1 MSQSLV
7 RALGLLSQLAQR
19 PATLDELASTS
30 DVHKTT
36 VMRLLHSLESEH
48 FLVRNGAGEFQLGR
62 KFFELSSQAL
72 EQRDIRAVAR
82 PHLAALNNATGHT
95 VHLAQMEGA
104 EVVYIDK
111 LESRHPV
118 RMYSR
123 IGLTAALHSAAV
135 AKVILADLPPARQEE
150 IAAGLDYVK
159 MTENTITSPRE
170 LLAELAQVRE
180 QGWAQDRSEHESFV
194 HCVAAPIRDASG
206 RVVAAASFSVPV
218 VLLDHAGL
226 LNLLPALTAGTQAA
240 SKDLGWVPERKNFNE
255 RQDRSTDR

>member
-7 RALGLLSQLAQR
+7 RALDLMSKLAAQ

-36 VMRLLHSLESEH
+36 VMRLLHSLEAEH
-48 FLVRNGAGEFQLGR
+48 FLVRNGAGQFQLGR
-62 KFFELSSQAL
+62 KLFELSSRAL
-72 EQRDIRAVAR
+72 EQRDLRAVSR
-82 PHLAALNNATGHT
+82 QHLARINDSTGHT
-95 VHLAQMEGA
+95 VHLAEMEGA

-111 LESRHPV
+111 FESHHPV

-135 AKVILADLPPARQEE
+135 AKVILADMPLSRQEH
-150 IAAGLDYVK
+150 IAAELDYVR
-159 MTENTITSPRE
+159 MTKNTLTSPAE

-180 QGWAQDRSEHESFV
+180 QGWAQDKSEHESFV

-206 RVVAAASFSVPV
+206 HVVGAASISVPV
-218 VLLDHAGL
+218 VLLSYEDL
-226 LNLLPALTAGTQAA
+226 LKLLPVLMSGTQAI
-240 SKDLGWVPERKNFNE
+240 SKDLGWVPSERN
-255 RQDRSTDR
+255 TP